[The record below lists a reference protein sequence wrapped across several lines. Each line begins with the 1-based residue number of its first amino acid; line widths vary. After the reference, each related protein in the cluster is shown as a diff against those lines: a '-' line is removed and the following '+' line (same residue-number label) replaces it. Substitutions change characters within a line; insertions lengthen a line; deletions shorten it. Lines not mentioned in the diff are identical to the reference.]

1 MDGAMLAVGA
11 LSDILKQK
19 VGPPSSLLP
28 PPLIMPPLQQ
38 AHDSSA
44 TCACLTRLIVLGGSA
59 ASLHSLHVLD
69 HAGQLQEVA
78 GGDAHDARAAA
89 VPVVPWPPARQGGLG
104 EPLLA
109 LFQ

>member
-11 LSDILKQK
+11 LSDILKQR

-28 PPLIMPPLQQ
+28 PLLIMPPLQQ
-38 AHDSSA
+38 AHESSA
-44 TCACLTRLIVLGGSA
+44 TPACSTRLVVLGGST
-59 ASLHSLHVLD
+59 ASFHSLHVLD

-78 GGDAHDARAAA
+78 GGDAHDACAAA
-89 VPVVPWPPARQGGLG
+89 VPVVPRAPARQGRLG